1 MRIEV
6 VRTGGFAGI
15 ERRAAVDTAGHPD
28 APRLESL
35 AAEALS
41 APPPPPH
48 RAPTPDGFSYAI
60 TADGRTTRCADPHLT
75 PAQRELITAVLREGA

>member
-15 ERRAAVDTAGHPD
+15 ERRAAVETAGHPD

-35 AAEALS
+35 AAQALS
-41 APPPPPH
+41 APPPPPE
-48 RAPTPDGFSYAI
+48 RPPVPDGFSYTI
-60 TADGRTTRCADPHLT
+60 TAGPAPPAART
-75 PAQRELITAVLREGA
+75 PASPRPNGS